1 MNRRRSVFGFAS
13 TLETGFRFWN
23 SGRSFPIASF
33 SEAPRAA
40 NALPYPTRFVR
51 AFVRVLVWKVL
62 LIASSSVCGWKQP
75 FFELAG
81 SDGAIVLGSTGRG
94 QLPVSSW
101 SSQTWPGG
109 AFDRG
114 PPG

>member
-1 MNRRRSVFGFAS
+1 MNRRRSVFGFES

-51 AFVRVLVWKVL
+51 AFVRVLVSKVL
-62 LIASSSVCGWKQP
+62 LIASNSVCGWKQP

-81 SDGAIVLGSTGRG
+81 SDEANVLGSTGSW
-94 QLPVSSW
+94 QFPVSSRP
-101 SSQTWPGG
+101 SKT
-109 AFDRG
+109 
-114 PPG
+114 